1 MRRRAA
7 TVWTAT
13 VQLLGIVRKELSEII
28 RQPRLLVVMVLGPFL
43 VLLLFAAG
51 FDQQQTVLRTLFVGP
66 ADGPYEASV
75 EEFTDELR
83 RYVDSAGYSSDVVA
97 ATQLLD
103 DGEVDLIVVFPED
116 PASAILSGEQ
126 ATIDVLHDKIDPI
139 AQTTVEVSVQVAVQE
154 LNATILEA
162 VVDEAQSALVPYT
175 DNVDEAASLVSDLG
189 DAVANGDDGE
199 VERVANSL
207 SASAESLTMITE
219 TSESLADRLGAND
232 EDLAAFA
239 DLTEAAREFDATASS
254 LSGIG
259 GQIGPDDVES
269 VQGLLD
275 LVKERGAEVTTL
287 DPRVIVRPFA
297 SQTENIQ
304 REHVG
309 IESFFAPAAIALL
322 LQHMVL
328 TFAAMSLVSDRALG
342 LFEVFRVGPVGPG
355 RVLLGKFVSFLAIG
369 AVVGAGLVAAL
380 RFGLDVP
387 MRGSY
392 TALVLGGLGLL
403 VAAIGLGSVLSL
415 IARSDTQAVQYALL
429 ALLAGLFFGGFFLD
443 LDSFRYPFK
452 AVSWALPVT
461 YGTNIFRD
469 VMLRGDDPATADAV
483 GLAAN
488 ALVYCGGAW
497 ILLSRRLRVT

>member
-1 MRRRAA
+1 M
-7 TVWTAT
+7 
-13 VQLLGIVRKELSEII
+13 VQLLGIVRKELSEIV

-51 FDQQQTVLRTLFVGP
+51 FDQQQTVLRTIFVGP

-75 EEFTDELR
+75 DDFTDELR

-97 ATQLLD
+97 ATALLD
-103 DGEVDLIVVFPED
+103 SGEVDLIVVFPED
-116 PASAILSGEQ
+116 PADAVLSGEQ

-154 LNATILEA
+154 LNATILET
-162 VVDEAQSALVPYT
+162 VVGEAQAALVPYT
-175 DNVDEAASLVSDLG
+175 DNVDEAASLVSELG
-189 DAVANGDDGE
+189 EAVAAGDDAE
-199 VERVANSL
+199 VARIANELSVSANSL
-207 SASAESLTMITE
+207 SAITE
-219 TSESLADRLGAND
+219 VSESLAIRLGAGDD
-232 EDLAAFA
+232 ELAEFGELSQSARDF
-239 DLTEAAREFDATASS
+239 EAAASS
-254 LSGIG
+254 LGGIVD
-259 GQIGPDDVES
+259 QIGQDDVES
-269 VQGLLD
+269 VEALLD
-275 LVKERGAEVTTL
+275 LVTENGAEVTTL
-287 DPRVIVRPFA
+287 DPRVIVRPFRSETA
-297 SQTENIQ
+297 NIQ
-304 REHVG
+304 REQVG

-369 AVVGAGLVAAL
+369 AAVGAALFAAL
-380 RFGLDVP
+380 RFGLDIP
-387 MRGSY
+387 MRGSH

-469 VMLRGDDPATADAV
+469 VMLRGDDPATADV
-483 GLAAN
+483 IGLAA
-488 ALVYCGGAW
+488 ASIVYCGGAW
-497 ILLSRRLRVT
+497 LLLARRLRVT